1 MTISAFTF
9 RFAVPGALDCSII
22 EDNCEFCIPL
32 EVCHTPL
39 HNIIIAQHYNATQSG
54 KVSPT
59 NANWN
64 LIAFQWK
71 LMLQKMFAT
80 WRPQR
85 NNLLQFIFSPTF
97 LTNEVNVFFQLQ
109 FFLPFMTE
117 SCHTT
122 TDDDDVNDSF
132 ISCCTSPLQILTRA
146 LKWMSRL
153 PTWTNRKGRTKE
165 IGDNP
170 DRHLFPAGSQ
180 LTTKWFAIHH
190 RSMIFFHFMTRARN
204 GLF

>member
-109 FFLPFMTE
+109 FFYL
-117 SCHTT
+117 
-122 TDDDDVNDSF
+122 
-132 ISCCTSPLQILTRA
+132 LW
-146 LKWMSRL
+146 LKVAIR
-153 PTWTNRKGRTKE
+153 
-165 IGDNP
+165 
-170 DRHLFPAGSQ
+170 Q
-180 LTTKWFAIHH
+180 LTTTT
-190 RSMIFFHFMTRARN
+190 STTLSFHAVQAHCKYWRE
-204 GLF
+204 L